1 MSFYPSQND
10 QDQQILKE
18 LQEKKM
24 YHLLTVSETANSQNQ
39 CGEFSNSLK

>member
-1 MSFYPSQND
+1 MTFHPSQND

-24 YHLLTVSETANSQNQ
+24 YHLLMVNEIANSQNQ